1 MALIGALAFVLAL
14 LVSVVLHEGGHFA
27 TAKLFGM
34 KATQFFVGFGPTLW
48 SRTKGE
54 TEYGVKLI
62 PAGGF
67 VKIVG
72 MTPLEELE
80 TEDDDKRAFFRFT
93 PWKRAIVL
101 VAGSTMHFILAVILV
116 FASLLISPVATS
128 ASAID
133 SPAACLSADAT
144 KACAAGTDAQSPAAK
159 AGLQRGDLIT
169 SVGGD
174 KVATFAQLRDAI
186 RADKDAQPLAVTYTR
201 DGKSFSTTLTPVL
214 QVQPKDGGGTE
225 KVPVFGITADAVHV
239 GPATAA
245 RKTITTMGTFVTG
258 TVSALAHF
266 PDRISTIFS
275 NHRDP
280 NGAVGV
286 IGISRVSGD
295 LLGTSGVGWDSRIGA
310 FLLLVAGVNL
320 FVGFF
325 NLLPLLPLD
334 GGHLAVLGFETAR
347 DKIRRRR
354 GYRGEVKRVDLTKLL
369 PATYAVVAIF
379 ATLTVV
385 LASADIVNPI
395 RLR

>member
-1 MALIGALAFVLAL
+1 MTLIGALAFVVAL

-48 SRTKGE
+48 SRKRGE
-54 TEYGVKLI
+54 TEYGIKAI

-72 MTPLEELE
+72 MTPLEELDQP
-80 TEDDDKRAFFRFT
+80 DDDARAFFRFKA
-93 PWKRAIVL
+93 WKRAIVL
-101 VAGSTMHFILAVILV
+101 VAGSFMHFVLAVVLV
-116 FASLLISPVATS
+116 FAALLLLPVATK
-128 ASAID
+128 AAVID
-133 SPAACLSADAT
+133 TPATCLPSTSSGSCTAADGPSPAE
-144 KACAAGTDAQSPAAK
+144 AAGLK
-159 AGLQRGDLIT
+159 KGDRLI
-169 SVGGD
+169 SIGGTP
-174 KVATFAQLRDAI
+174 VSSFAQLRDAI
-186 RADKDAQPLAVTYTR
+186 RGDKGAKPLAVRYER
-201 DGKSFSTTLTPVL
+201 DGTIRSTTLTPKL
-214 QVQPKDGGGTE
+214 QTQPKAGGGTE
-225 KVPVFGITADAVHV
+225 QVPVFGVTANAEHV

-245 RKTITTMGTFVTG
+245 RKTVTTLGTFVTG
-258 TVSALAHF
+258 TLDSLAHF
-266 PDRISTIFS
+266 PDRLSTIFS

-295 LLGTSGVGWDSRIGA
+295 LLGTSGVDWGTRIGD
-310 FLLLVAGVNL
+310 FLILVAGVNL